1 MIGYRAVLSGAIL
14 LAVGCTAG
22 VSSARAQSADST
34 VAVERADSAGT
45 LRLPPAPR
53 PDAAARERAA
63 REERERLKETLDLMG
78 RSEVAGDRR
87 WQRHKSGK
95 VAMLSSAV
103 LPGLGQ
109 VYNGRRIKVAVMVGV
124 ASGYLSQV
132 WLNHKAS
139 QRARSLRDR
148 TEKDT
153 SQWAL
158 QNRLID
164 FYDDEAVTW
173 IWWSGAVWVIGI
185 LDAWTD
191 AHLYDIRVFTPPPHD
206 EPAGVSQRIPG
217 EGPTRYLTFSIKF

>member
-1 MIGYRAVLSGAIL
+1 MKAIGVGLFACALVLAAGGVRGAVPVDS
-14 LAVGCTAG
+14 
-22 VSSARAQSADST
+22 VSTPEAADS
-34 VAVERADSAGT
+34 VRS
-45 LRLPPAPR
+45 LRTAPAPAH
-53 PDAAARERAA
+53 PEAAAKERAA

-78 RSEVAGDRR
+78 RSEVAGERR

-124 ASGYLSQV
+124 ASGYFSQI
-132 WLNHKAS
+132 WLNNQAS

-148 TEKDT
+148 LDPGT
-153 SQWAL
+153 SKWDL
-158 QNRLID
+158 QNRLIE

-173 IWWSGAVWVIGI
+173 IWWSGAVWIIGI

-191 AHLYDIRVFTPPPHD
+191 AHLYDIRVFTPPAHD
-206 EPAGVSQRIPG
+206 EPADASLMVPG
-217 EGPTRYLTFSIKF
+217 GEPTRYLTLTIEF